1 MQKGLI
7 RRNVNVQRVAVELFG
22 RTRNYD
28 TTIEQGLLALFR
40 KVRPVCLVHE
50 ITLYDQ
56 QIAAIPYHQ
65 LVSSSVPESTSLRRC
80 NNEVR

>member
-7 RRNVNVQRVAVELFG
+7 RRNVNMQRVVVELFG
-22 RTRNYD
+22 RARDYD

-40 KVRPVCLVHE
+40 KVGPVGLVHE

-56 QIAAIPYHQ
+56 QITAIPHHQ